1 MSDIFSQLTH
11 NSTAAYSQGKWF
23 LVIYNSSKCLAY
35 SSQLVFSINCK
46 LQTEL
51 THKSF
56 QSEYHIKFSLGVVG
70 PLVGKVHLHYIRLIW
85 DLELLCLVNWQ
96 PDVTTFI
103 ALFLYVGNLY
113 LYMNTSCHAHSDLL
127 WLSACGRTRPR
138 IFVCFCFCIF
148 HQIIMMASLNTLLE
162 SLTALLEYLDLSQ
175 DFRTYA
181 PVIIIIVLIN

>member
-1 MSDIFSQLTH
+1 MLVRFLLLLWLWLLQDKALFMSDIFSQLTH

-113 LYMNTSCHAHSDLL
+113 LYMNTSCYAHSDYMPVVARDREF
-127 WLSACGRTRPR
+127 SYGM
-138 IFVCFCFCIF
+138 FCVF
-148 HQIIMMASLNTLLE
+148 HQIINVSSPDLRLNVVMARPEPLG
-162 SLTALLEYLDLSQ
+162 
-175 DFRTYA
+175 
-181 PVIIIIVLIN
+181 